1 MSMTHR
7 RPLLILTCSLL
18 FACAEA
24 PQSVPDD
31 SLPVRISLVGMQDD
45 VDHINVTGTLAS
57 QEEIRLSFKTGG
69 IVRRAWQAG

>member
-24 PQSVPDD
+24 PQSLPDD
-31 SLPVRISLVGMQDD
+31 SLPVRISVVGMQDD
-45 VDHINVTGTLAS
+45 VDHINVTGTLLAKKKS
-57 QEEIRLSFKTGG
+57 DLSFKTG
-69 IVRRAWQAG
+69 A